1 MLEESSVGGI
11 PCWEESRVIK
21 VNAKAKKYESLGGI
35 LLESVTKKK
44 KESSLH
50 MHISIFP
57 QLGHLEKIMW
67 HYCPIQAKKNFLL
80 NGTFT
85 QQMGLHQNQSF
96 GSHTISS
103 WV

>member
-44 KESSLH
+44 KNSQVCTCT
-50 MHISIFP
+50 F
-57 QLGHLEKIMW
+57 QF
-67 HYCPIQAKKNFLL
+67 FL
-80 NGTFT
+80 NWDT
-85 QQMGLHQNQSF
+85 
-96 GSHTISS
+96 
-103 WV
+103 

>member
-44 KESSLH
+44 KKIVKFAHAHFNFSSIGTPRKNNVALLSH
-50 MHISIFP
+50 SSKKKFS
-57 QLGHLEKIMW
+57 LEW
-67 HYCPIQAKKNFLL
+67 DVHSA
-80 NGTFT
+80 NGTAPK
-85 QQMGLHQNQSF
+85 SV
-96 GSHTISS
+96 I
-103 WV
+103 WVTHN

>member
-44 KESSLH
+44 K
-50 MHISIFP
+50 
-57 QLGHLEKIMW
+57 K
-67 HYCPIQAKKNFLL
+67 
-80 NGTFT
+80 
-85 QQMGLHQNQSF
+85 
-96 GSHTISS
+96 
-103 WV
+103 